1 MSAEGHLCGTPG
13 CGKASQLSCPTCI
26 KLGLQASYFCSQE
39 CFKSSW
45 AVHKQCHK
53 VAAVAESPLSI
64 PVQFADYEFSGALR
78 PAQQSARRTVPSH
91 IVKPDY
97 ADHPGGVSQSE
108 ERDKAS
114 NVSIKCYSPAEIEK
128 VRAVCRIGREVLDA
142 AGAAVKAG
150 ITTDALDEIVHE
162 ETIKRNAYPSP
173 LNYYKFPKS
182 VCTSVNEV
190 ICHGIPD
197 FRPLEDGDIVNIDV
211 SVYYD
216 GFHADLNETFF
227 VGEQSPESRKL
238 VECAYNCLSAAVA
251 LCKPGTLYRDLG
263 EQIFSVA
270 QTYKCS
276 IVRTYCGHGVGTL
289 FHTAPTI
296 PHYPKNKAKGVM
308 QVGHVFTVEP
318 MINLGTFQDVRWPD
332 DWTSVTRDGKR
343 SSQFEHTILVTETG
357 CELLTARPGDPID
370 RMIWDPEKFQR

>member
-1 MSAEGHLCGTPG
+1 MSSEGNICGTVS
-13 CGKASQLSCPTCI
+13 CGKASTLSCPTCI
-26 KLGLQASYFCSQE
+26 KLSLPPAYFCSQE

-45 AVHKQCHK
+45 TAHKLVHKA
-53 VAAVAESPLSI
+53 AAVESPLSI
-64 PVQFADYEFSGALR
+64 PSEFAGYEFTGALR
-78 PAQQSARRTVPSH
+78 PAQLSPRRTVPSH
-91 IVKPDY
+91 IVRPDY
-97 ADHPGGVSQSE
+97 ADHTRGVSTSE
-108 ERDKAS
+108 EVDKAS
-114 NVSIKCYSPAEIEK
+114 NVTIKVYSPEEIEK
-128 VRAVCRIGREVLDA
+128 IRVACRIGREVLDA
-142 AGAAVKAG
+142 AGAAVRVG

-162 ETIKRNAYPSP
+162 ETIRRNAYPSP

-227 VGEQSPESRKL
+227 VGKQSADSEKL
-238 VECAYNCLSAAVA
+238 VECAYNCLAAAVA

-263 EQIFSVA
+263 EQIFTVA

-308 QVGHVFTVEP
+308 KAGHVFTIEP

-332 DWTSVTRDGKR
+332 EWTSVTRDGKR
-343 SSQFEHTILVTETG
+343 SSQFEHTIVVTETG
-357 CELLTARPGDPID
+357 CELLTAKPGEPID
-370 RMIWDPEKFQR
+370 RMEWKPEMFQR